1 MANEVKTA
9 QGLELPRVL
18 AVGFSGHR
26 KLADEGLC
34 RRAVLGY
41 LSELKASTK
50 LVVYGVSSV
59 AAGADL
65 LFAESCL
72 ELGIPHRVLLPMA
85 QEAFREDFDEA
96 GWARAETVMARA
108 ISVEVIGGGDAREER
123 YYECGLETVQ
133 QSELLVAIWDGE
145 GARGLGGTQQI
156 VEFAGQM
163 GRGMVWIH
171 SVTGERTMLHEWDIV
186 RNERDAEL
194 DFLNER
200 PAEGADESAGNPA
213 QVWLKKLD
221 ENAMVVSPGV
231 KRRAA
236 LPIVLTA
243 AAAFAGVGNIHTNHG
258 YKTFWSVAAVVFGL
272 LAAALP
278 AMMKLAQKQAAWVR
292 IRTAA
297 EVTRSFVALWDLPG
311 RYKIVGPGILPELSG
326 MLLGL
331 GLLKS
336 TSVRT
341 KAKTLEEFKDEYLKE
356 RLLGQK
362 KYFVCQSKAADE
374 KGSRYRMVAKICGAF
389 AIAISATTFVMGI
402 VPRFA
407 SHTMGERDWFSLGSS
422 LLFQVATIAGA
433 MVIVHDCDR
442 RHRRYTEL
450 HHALGVWE
458 KELRALHTWHSVAQ
472 IVERVERALL
482 IEVLEWRALL
492 QNKKI

>member
-1 MANEVKTA
+1 MMADKANTA

-26 KLADEGLC
+26 KLADEALC
-34 RRAVLGY
+34 RGAVLGY
-41 LSELKASTK
+41 LAELEASTE

-72 ELGIPHRVLLPMA
+72 ELGIPLRVLLPLRS
-85 QEAFREDFDEA
+85 EVFREDFDET
-96 GWARAETVMARA
+96 GWARAEAVMARA
-108 ISVEVIGGGDAREER
+108 ISVEVIGGGDTREDR

-133 QSELLVAIWDGE
+133 QSELLVALWDGE

-163 GRGMVWIH
+163 GRGVVWIH
-171 SVTGERTMLHEWDIV
+171 SATGERKMLHEWDIA
-186 RNERDAEL
+186 RSERDTEL
-194 DFLNER
+194 DFLNELQ
-200 PAEGADESAGNPA
+200 AAGADESAGNPA

-221 ENAMVVSPGV
+221 ENAVLVAPGV

-236 LPIVLTA
+236 MPIVLTA
-243 AAAFAGVGNIHTNHG
+243 IAAFAGVGNIHTSNG
-258 YKTFWSVAAVVFGL
+258 YKTFWSVVAIVFGL
-272 LAAALP
+272 LAAAGP
-278 AMMKLAQKQAAWVR
+278 AILKLAKKQAKWVR

-297 EVTRSFVALWDLPG
+297 EITRSFVALWDLPG

-336 TSVRT
+336 TNVRE
-341 KAKTLEEFKDEYLKE
+341 KVMTLEQFKTEYLKT
-356 RLLGQK
+356 RLLDQK
-362 KYFVCQSKAADE
+362 KYFLGQSKLAHA
-374 KGSRYRMVAKICGAF
+374 KASCFRVVAKICGGCAVVIS
-389 AIAISATTFVMGI
+389 AIAFVLGI
-402 VPRFA
+402 MHLRHPGVGF
-407 SHTMGERDWFSLGSS
+407 RDWLSLGSS
-422 LLFQVATIAGA
+422 FLFQLATIAGA
-433 MVIVHDCDR
+433 LVVVHDCDR
-442 RHRRYTEL
+442 RHHRYMEL
-450 HHALGVWE
+450 HHVLGVWA